1 MSDKNSPVPDAGKF
15 RGIRASLT
23 LLAEAVSLAGTAWFV
38 WKFSVSPQLAASTP
52 MQLALKSMG
61 FAVAAWVW
69 SLVIAFLLHA
79 GIRQVEQVDV
89 VGATLRT
96 SAAAVWFAPA
106 TILMIHFSPLALP
119 VALVLVINA
128 TRLLYSEWR
137 QVHIA
142 QEPAPILVPQEAW
155 LLGAGELPVDFFPR
169 HFGTA
174 LLIAFALQMAGWAE
188 LMRRT
193 LTAAALFALG
203 AALLTVFSI
212 SAGAWDEA
220 KRPSLP
226 RTIVGLLLTVMLAGS
241 ITLVGLAGGGGSG
254 VEGGEDPLGL
264 VHHGPSP
271 APPKRPLVQP
281 PDPGK
286 KPDGGFPTPPENK
299 PEDKPDVPVV
309 TGPAVDGS
317 YPGVILW
324 PEVKPVTVLIEPM
337 PTIGGKFAGSRHPLV
352 IPFGGEYWMWRLLL
366 PRPPRNSFF
375 QRGSPAKLSFSTT
388 DHWPLQMEA
397 HQKLP
402 QDIGL
407 NCCAKIQL
415 GITNADRYPAT
426 VTLELFAGDYSL
438 GKQLVMSVPDV
449 SKDPV
454 QPVSET
460 LDYPVPADLADKTVD
475 RLRVVYQRLR
485 GRTDKSC
492 KIAIERF
499 VLVPRG
505 M

>member
-1 MSDKNSPVPDAGKF
+1 MSDKNSLVPEPGTHRGVRAG
-15 RGIRASLT
+15 LT
-23 LLAEAVSLAGTAWFV
+23 LMAEAVSLVATAWFV
-38 WKFSVSPQLAASTP
+38 WKFSVSPQLAATTP

-69 SLVIAFLLHA
+69 SLVIAFLLHV
-79 GIRQVEQVDV
+79 GIRQVDQVDV

-137 QVHIA
+137 QIHVA
-142 QEPAPILVPQEAW
+142 TERTPILVPQEAW
-155 LLGAGELPVDFFPR
+155 LLGSGELPVDFFPR
-169 HFGTA
+169 HFGSA
-174 LLIAFALQMAGWAE
+174 LLIAFALQIAGWAE

-203 AALLTVFSI
+203 ASLLTMFAI

-241 ITLVGLAGGGGSG
+241 ITLVGLAGGGGSAEETG
-254 VEGGEDPLGL
+254 DPLGL
-264 VHHGPSP
+264 VHHGVSP
-271 APPKRPLVQP
+271 IPPKKPLVQP
-281 PDPGK
+281 LDPAK
-286 KPDGGFPTPPENK
+286 SKADAGFPTPPDK
-299 PEDKPDVPVV
+299 PEDKPDVPVN
-309 TGPAVDGS
+309 TGPAADGS

-337 PTIGGKFAGSRHPLV
+337 PAIGGKFATASHPLV
-352 IPFGGEYWMWRLLL
+352 IPFGGEYWMWRFLL

-407 NCCAKIQL
+407 SCCARIQL

-438 GKQLVMSVPDV
+438 GKALVVSVPDL

-460 LDYPVPADLADKTVD
+460 LDYPVPADLVDKTIGSFK
-475 RLRVVYQRLR
+475 VVYQRLR